1 MICEFSHGLEYLSV
15 SGKKATT
22 TNTALALLALL
33 LVKSYYGFDYNFNT
47 FFLIVLLDL
56 AVAFTAE
63 GWGLSSI
70 RKSLFTPCF
79 ISEDQCVALETLSM
93 GPVVLVG

>member
-1 MICEFSHGLEYLSV
+1 MISEFSHGLEYLSV

-33 LVKSYYGFDYNFNT
+33 HVKSCNGFDYNFNT
-47 FFLIVLLDL
+47 FFLIILLGL
-56 AVAFTAE
+56 AVAFTAV
-63 GWGLSSI
+63 GWCLSSI
-70 RKSLFTPCF
+70 RKSLFPPCF
-79 ISEDQCVALETLSM
+79 ISEEQCVAFQTLSI